1 MLDYSTS
8 GYLNMY
14 NMLLRSDGRGRTKRV
29 ENVNSVISENK
40 AKASTNRCIKSPK
53 PLERPGVESRQRK
66 KNIQRTKHTTKYQE
80 KGLHS
85 LAKHYKNLMIMMIMI
100 IIINIHSVTWPCL
113 YSSKAKQ
120 SVPMHVGYFPI
131 FAPCSAATSIKKKQK
146 NTHSIICV
154 CCCSKEKK
162 KIKLARL
169 RYTA

>member
-29 ENVNSVISENK
+29 ENLNSVISENK
-40 AKASTNRCIKSPK
+40 PKALTNGCIKSPK
-53 PLERPGVESRQRK
+53 PLGRPGVESRPRK
-66 KNIQRTKHTTKYQE
+66 KNIQITKHTTKYQE

-85 LAKHYKNLMIMMIMI
+85 AKHYKNLMIMMIMT

-120 SVPMHVGYFPI
+120 SVTMHVGYFPI
-131 FAPCSAATSIKKKQK
+131 FAPCSAATSI
-146 NTHSIICV
+146 
-154 CCCSKEKK
+154 
-162 KIKLARL
+162 
-169 RYTA
+169 